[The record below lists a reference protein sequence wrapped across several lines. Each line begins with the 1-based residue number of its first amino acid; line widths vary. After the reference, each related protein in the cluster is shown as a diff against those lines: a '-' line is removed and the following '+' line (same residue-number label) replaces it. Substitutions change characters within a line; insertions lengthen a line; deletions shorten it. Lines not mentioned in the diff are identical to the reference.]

1 VLIADDPLRARYVAE
16 TMLADVRCY
25 NEIRG
30 MLGFTGMYKGKRV
43 SVQGTGIGIPSTA
56 VYVHELIHDFG
67 VRQIIRI
74 GTCGGLQPELQLDQL
89 ILATAAFTDSRTHL
103 SYYPDEETPALATE
117 ALLGRARESARALG

>member
-1 VLIADDPLRARYVAE
+1 GLGIWGMAELRTFDAKHLRMSTHIGAARGDIAETVLIAGDPPRARYVAE
-16 TMLADVRCY
+16 TMLADVQCY
-25 NEIRG
+25 NESRG

-89 ILATAAFTDSRTHL
+89 ILATAAF
-103 SYYPDEETPALATE
+103 
-117 ALLGRARESARALG
+117 